1 MGQTG
6 VKLWYGIQ
14 CYNTRDGVA
23 PAGPVSSPVLLPLTM
38 TTPPDCSAVHMLIMG
53 AMPMVV
59 PWKYT
64 PLQEGGKG
72 EEELQNHHPVPR
84 YHPIIFSLVFLPI
97 SNKGLISNVSAPDIC
112 RFKTMKSTD

>member
-1 MGQTG
+1 MGQKGLMFWFRIQYYKTG
-6 VKLWYGIQ
+6 DCG
-14 CYNTRDGVA
+14 A
-23 PAGPVSSPVLLPLTM
+23 PVGPLSSPVLLPLTM

-72 EEELQNHHPVPR
+72 EESQYHHSVPR
-84 YHPIIFSLVFLPI
+84 HRPIIFCLVVLPI
-97 SNKGLISNVSAPDIC
+97 SNKDPISNVSARDIC
-112 RFKTMKSTD
+112 RFKTMKSAD